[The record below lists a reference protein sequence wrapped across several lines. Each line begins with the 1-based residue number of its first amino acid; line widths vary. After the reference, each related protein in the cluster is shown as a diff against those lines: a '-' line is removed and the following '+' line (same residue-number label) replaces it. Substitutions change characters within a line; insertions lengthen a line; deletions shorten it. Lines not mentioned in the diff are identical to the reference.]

1 MTSHKESPEQA
12 GPAGVHDAEPHLG
25 SLSSRLNWLRAG
37 VLGANDGIVS
47 VAGLVVGVAA
57 ATTDRG
63 PILTAGLAGLAAG
76 AVSMALGVRLREH
89 PARHR
94 TGAAG
99 QGEARAVDHP
109 RGRTRGTG
117 VAVRGEGLSS
127 ETARKVAEE
136 LTEHDAFAAH
146 AEAELG
152 IDPNELT
159 NPWQAAGASAIS
171 FTVGAILPMLAI
183 LLPPATARIPVTFV
197 AVLVALAITGSLS
210 ARLGGARRSRAV
222 LRVVTGGALAMA
234 VTYGIGQL
242 LGLRE
247 SDAGS
252 TGSPSSQASNASLH
266 RQAGERRSRSTAIA
280 PAGSASSDS
289 TIARAATRLDR
300 LSPTW
305 QWISTGP
312 VSRHTFTHAASA
324 STCSNP
330 CSALSYMRTY
340 ISESTVCRMSYC
352 SHGYSDTRCLTK
364 SGRTSPSRH
373 PPCHR
378 FREISL
384 ITGTSNGRCL
394 CAVIP
399 IRC

>member
-1 MTSHKESPEQA
+1 M
-12 GPAGVHDAEPHLG
+12 
-25 SLSSRLNWLRAG
+25 RAG

-76 AVSMALGVRLREH
+76 AVSMALGEYVSVSTQRDTERALLAKEKH
-89 PARHR
+89 ELSTIP
-94 TGAAG
+94 
-99 QGEARAVDHP
+99 EAELEELASLYE
-109 RGRTRGTG
+109 
-117 VAVRGEGLSS
+117 AKGLSS

-152 IDPNELT
+152 IDPDELT

-242 LGLRE
+242 LGV
-247 SDAGS
+247 AG
-252 TGSPSSQASNASLH
+252 
-266 RQAGERRSRSTAIA
+266 
-280 PAGSASSDS
+280 
-289 TIARAATRLDR
+289 
-300 LSPTW
+300 
-305 QWISTGP
+305 
-312 VSRHTFTHAASA
+312 V
-324 STCSNP
+324 
-330 CSALSYMRTY
+330 
-340 ISESTVCRMSYC
+340 
-352 SHGYSDTRCLTK
+352 
-364 SGRTSPSRH
+364 
-373 PPCHR
+373 
-378 FREISL
+378 
-384 ITGTSNGRCL
+384 
-394 CAVIP
+394 
-399 IRC
+399 